1 MPAAGLSPRERY
13 RKWQRRIATVVLST
27 LALVMAYGV
36 VFGHDGLT
44 AYAHKRGQEHSLQ
57 QQLDELQK
65 ENDRLSVHVEQ
76 LQSDPDAIART
87 AHQEL
92 HYTRPGEVIYS
103 ISPKPVASD
112 ATPTASHP

>member
-1 MPAAGLSPRERY
+1 
-13 RKWQRRIATVVLST
+13 VVLGS
-27 LALVMAYGV
+27 LVMVMAYGV

-44 AYAHKRGQEHSLQ
+44 AYAHKRGQEEQLQ
-57 QQLDELQK
+57 EQLKQLQK
-65 ENDRLSVHVEQ
+65 ENDRLSVNVEQ

-103 ISPKPVASD
+103 ISPKPA
-112 ATPTASHP
+112 ATDGAPATSHP